1 MQTHNSPADRYQPL
15 NSTPVLA
22 IDTETDIH
30 DLCDAAAQRIR
41 ASSDLLETL
50 HCLCFKHADVKDI
63 PSIVHALYLL
73 VQDGSELLEVV
84 RQRLR

>member
-1 MQTHNSPADRYQPL
+1 MHTNTPPVERYQRL
-15 NSTPVLA
+15 NSTPILA
-22 IDTETDIH
+22 IDTEADLQ

-73 VQDGSELLEVV
+73 TQDGSQLLEVV

>member
-1 MQTHNSPADRYQPL
+1 MQVSNPPCERYQQL
-15 NSTPVLA
+15 HSTPAVV
-22 IDTETDIH
+22 IDTEANLQQ
-30 DLCDAAAQRIR
+30 LCDAAAQRIR

-73 VQDGSELLEVV
+73 VQDGSQMLEVV
-84 RQRLR
+84 RHRLR

>member
-1 MQTHNSPADRYQPL
+1 MQISHPPVEQYQRL
-15 NSTPVLA
+15 NSTPVLV
-22 IDTETDIH
+22 IDTEADLQH
-30 DLCDAAAQRIR
+30 LCDAAAQRIQ
-41 ASSDLLETL
+41 ASSNLLETL

-73 VQDGSELLEVV
+73 VQDGHELLEVV

>member
-1 MQTHNSPADRYQPL
+1 MHTDNPPADRYQRL
-15 NSTPVLA
+15 TSTPVLA
-22 IDTETDIH
+22 IDTEADLQ

-73 VQDGSELLEVV
+73 TQDGSELLEVV